1 MIDRYQFLFPVS
13 FDFRLSLPNSR
24 VLTNF
29 LRALLVLEI
38 ERLISFSVCLNKEQR
53 PYRLAE
59 NSPRKILSNNKYKLA
74 TIREAAPSSITR
86 CFTPPFPF
94 APMTSVNSNEKKS
107 NARRLITPNIA
118 PA

>member
-38 ERLISFSVCLNKEQR
+38 ELSFCLNKEQR

>member
-38 ERLISFSVCLNKEQR
+38 ERLISFSICLNKEQR
-53 PYRLAE
+53 PYRLAWKL
-59 NSPRKILSNNKYKLA
+59 SKILSNNKYKLA